1 MMDTVPLG
9 VDVLQSEGCLLGGSF
24 QFYHPDRVN
33 RKVHPGMLPK
43 EYHISWWNSVNFSS
57 QVPCTINV
65 SCLLCFVLFS
75 EAVCK
80 EDSCWGVGSVEGKT
94 GSGFSIQCKSIN
106 CWKKS
111 QKKKAFFFFMKME
124 KQNQATNNNK
134 ETWRL
139 ERLEKAS
146 AWTSSLPKPW
156 CSRPGWGKGR
166 EGILLFLSLS
176 KVILCCHRR
185 GTCGRGGRTGHQERS
200 CRQRI
205 PGRKVSSRPQRAKL
219 QTESIF

>member
-1 MMDTVPLG
+1 MSCRVRAAFWGVRFNFTILIGSTERSTLGCYPRNIIFPDEIQWIFLPRCPVPLMWA
-9 VDVLQSEGCLLGGSF
+9 V
-24 QFYHPDRVN
+24 
-33 RKVHPGMLPK
+33 
-43 EYHISWWNSVNFSS
+43 
-57 QVPCTINV
+57 
-65 SCLLCFVLFS
+65 CFVLFCFLRPFVRKTV
-75 EAVCK
+75 AGGWGALK
-80 EDSCWGVGSVEGKT
+80 EKQEVASVSNANQSTAGRRA
-94 GSGFSIQCKSIN
+94 
-106 CWKKS
+106 KKR
-111 QKKKAFFFFMKME
+111 KLFFFMKME